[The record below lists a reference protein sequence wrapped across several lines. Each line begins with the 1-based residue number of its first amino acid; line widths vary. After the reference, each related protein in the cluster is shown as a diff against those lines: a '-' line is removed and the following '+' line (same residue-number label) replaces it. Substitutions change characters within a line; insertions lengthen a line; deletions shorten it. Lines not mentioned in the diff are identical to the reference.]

1 MSALV
6 LVVAVVVLVVLAS
19 RGARSEIKGGGP
31 GEDVLAGALRRAVE
45 AGVLSDA
52 QMDAVLA
59 NERVAAPVAAGGGR
73 VPRFPPVLEA
83 LGYLGA
89 IFVMVGA
96 VTLVARFWDDLA
108 TWSRL
113 AILGGAAGALTVAG
127 LAVRDESEPVLW
139 RLRGVLLF
147 LGSAALGGFTGL
159 LMADGFSLRDESVAV
174 FVGMA
179 VAAHAGLSWWRKD
192 RPLQHAATLAGL
204 LVALVAAL
212 NWAGGRE
219 GVIGLTL
226 WALGGAWLVASYRR
240 LLPPA
245 LVGTAIGAVLALV
258 GAGVTGGQW
267 QHFGVLFGLASAA
280 LLIAGGIRS
289 DTFLVTA
296 IGVLGAFGYLPAT
309 VNTFFGGTI
318 GVPAAM
324 LLSGL
329 ALLAVTI
336 RLLHHRGGGSTP
348 TGIARRPR
356 PHHA

>member
-1 MSALV
+1 MSLLV
-6 LVVAVVVLVVLAS
+6 LLVVVVVLVALAS
-19 RGARSEIKGGGP
+19 RGARLETKVRAPAG
-31 GEDVLAGALRRAVE
+31 DALAAALRRAVE

-52 QMDAVLA
+52 QREAVLA
-59 NERVAAPVAAGGGR
+59 NERAAAPVAPGEAR
-73 VPRFPPVLEA
+73 TPRFPPVLEA

-89 IFVMVGA
+89 IFVMVGG
-96 VTLVARFWDDLA
+96 VTLVARFWDDLP

-113 AILGGAAGALTVAG
+113 TILGGVAAALTGAG
-127 LAVRDESEPVLW
+127 LAVRDESEAVLW

-159 LMADGFSLRDESVAV
+159 LAVDGFDWRDEPVAV
-174 FVGMA
+174 LIGTA
-179 VAAHAGLSWWRKD
+179 VAAHAGLLWWRKD
-192 RPLQHAATLAGL
+192 RPLQHAATLAGI
-204 LVALVAAL
+204 LVAVIAAL

-219 GVIGLTL
+219 GVIGVTL

-245 LVGTAIGAVLALV
+245 LVGMAIGAALTLI

-267 QHFGVLFGLASAA
+267 QHFGVLFGLVSTA
-280 LLIAGGIRS
+280 LLVAGGIRR
-289 DTFLVTA
+289 DEFLVTA
-296 IGVLGAFGYLPAT
+296 IGVLGAFVFLPAT

-329 ALLAVTI
+329 ALLAVTV
-336 RLLHHRGGGSTP
+336 RLLRHRGGGSTP
-348 TGIARRPR
+348 TGIGRLPRPR
-356 PHHA
+356 HA